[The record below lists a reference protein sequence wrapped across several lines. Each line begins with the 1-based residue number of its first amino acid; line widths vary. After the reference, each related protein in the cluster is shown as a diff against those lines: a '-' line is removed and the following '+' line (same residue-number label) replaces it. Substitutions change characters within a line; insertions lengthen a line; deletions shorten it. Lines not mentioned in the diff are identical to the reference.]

1 MAYFEQISINDG
13 ATLYSGTIAAAGAGA
28 SISTQFYNSVTV
40 QVTGAGYGTI
50 NIEGSNDGTNW
61 STIKLL
67 PSSDVALIDTITAS
81 DEIYTFKVSTLYIR
95 YNVQQYSGT
104 LNLIIVGR
112 SSNGPDAADNLT
124 AAFDPNTPLNVKV
137 QNKTDQFGALM
148 LSDGI
153 PYFMTGNNIYVF
165 NTNGYASFTIQL
177 SGNSPT
183 IAVAQ
188 SIDGEYYS
196 STPIFNISALS
207 ATGGATATPA
217 GAGVTTTN
225 TIGIY
230 VGAIYGQFLR
240 ITLTATGTGP
250 GQVSIILKNAPI
262 SASYSNLGVNPTN
275 VTTIAGSAVSTVGSA
290 VSVAALPV
298 SGGDISGLARRLLTD
313 VSGRA
318 IVTGG
323 IPLFLT
329 PSGVQQ
335 NTPSSNTALPHN
347 SIGMLP
353 YTYQQSGAMNV
364 QDTSQFEGQ
373 TQIEL
378 LAQILL
384 EMRIMNQQLYEL
396 PRLMATSQQ
405 SQDPPESFRQESSIF
420 NQ

>member
-13 ATLYSGTIAAAGAGA
+13 ATLYSGTIAATGAGA
-28 SISTQFYNSVTV
+28 SISTQFYSSVTV

-67 PSSDVALIDTITAS
+67 PSSDVALVDSITAS

-104 LNLIIVGR
+104 LNLVIVGR
-112 SSNGPDAADNLT
+112 SNTGPNAADNLT

-177 SGNSPT
+177 SGTTPAT
-183 IAVAQ
+183 AVAQ

-207 ATGGATATPA
+207 AQGGVNTS
-217 GAGVTTTN
+217 GAGVTSTN
-225 TIGIY
+225 SAGIY

-240 ITLTATGTGP
+240 ITLSAGAGTVP

-275 VTTIAGSAVSTVGSA
+275 ITTIAGTAINSIGAAATVS
-290 VSVAALPV
+290 ALPI
-298 SGGDISGLARRLLTD
+298 SGADISGLIRRLLTD

-335 NTPSSNTALPHN
+335 NTPSSSTALPHN

-353 YTYQQSGAMNV
+353 HTYQLSGAMNV

-405 SQDPPESFRQESSIF
+405 SFDPPETFRQEPSIF